1 MSSACTAE
9 LNMTIASPSGFVLWY
24 EPYRTLLSV
33 YAQITTVPNT
43 DQQTTLTGAQTAI
56 TNMKSCLQQKITAN
70 ANVPTTI
77 SYNHEDIL
85 SLQDEIKQEEINASI
100 AKDRVEF
107 IRHPEQN
114 VSNYESW
121 FPIDHP
127 LQKIT
132 VIVLISINIFMF
144 TFLFLIMMSLAGYDV
159 YLYTQPRREFIQRT
173 TFGWLYSQLTPP
185 FWIAFVVIISIVLYY
200 RYK

>member
-1 MSSACTAE
+1 MPSACTAE
-9 LNMTIASPSGFVLWY
+9 LNSTIDSSFITWFQGY
-24 EPYRTLLSV
+24 KTILSV
-33 YAQITTVPNT
+33 FAQITTDPNT
-43 DQQTTLTGAQTAI
+43 AQQTTLTGAQTAI
-56 TNMKSCLQQKITAN
+56 TNMKSCLQEKINAN

-77 SYNHEDIL
+77 SNNHEDIL

>member
-1 MSSACTAE
+1 MPSACTPE
-9 LNMTIASPSGFVLWY
+9 LDSKIATPSSFISWY
-24 EPYRTLLSV
+24 WLYRTQLSIF
-33 YAQITTVPNT
+33 AQITEEPRLE
-43 DQQTTLTGAQTAI
+43 QQTTLTGVQTAI
-56 TNMKSCLQQKITAN
+56 THMNSCLQEKIKAN

-77 SYNHEDIL
+77 SNNHEYIL

>member
-1 MSSACTAE
+1 MASACTAE
-9 LNMTIASPSGFVLWY
+9 LNNTIASPSSFITWY
-24 EPYRTLLSV
+24 QGYKTILSIFS
-33 YAQITTVPNT
+33 QITTDPAPE
-43 DQQTTLTGAQTAI
+43 QQTSLSAVQTSV
-56 TNMKSCLQQKITAN
+56 TNMKSCLQEKVNTN

-77 SYNHEDIL
+77 SNNHDDIL

-100 AKDRVEF
+100 AKDRVES

-114 VSNYESW
+114 VSHYESW

-144 TFLFLIMMSLAGYDV
+144 TFLFLMMMSLAGYDV

-173 TFGWLYSQLTPP
+173 SFGWIYSQLTPP
-185 FWIAFVVIISIVLYY
+185 FWIALVVIISIILYY

>member
-9 LNMTIASPSGFVLWY
+9 LNSTIASPSSFITWFQG
-24 EPYRTLLSV
+24 YRTILSV
-33 YAQITTVPNT
+33 FAQITTDPNT
-43 DQQTTLTGAQTAI
+43 AQQTTLTAVQTGI
-56 TNMKSCLQQKITAN
+56 TNMKSCLQQKINAN

-77 SYNHEDIL
+77 SNNHDDIL

-100 AKDRVEF
+100 AKDRVES

-144 TFLFLIMMSLAGYDV
+144 TFLFLMMMSLAGYDV
-159 YLYTQPRREFIQRT
+159 YLYTQPRRDFIQRSS
-173 TFGWLYSQLTPP
+173 FGWLYSQLTPP
-185 FWIAFVVIISIVLYY
+185 FWIALVVIISIILYY

>member
-9 LNMTIASPSGFVLWY
+9 LNSTIASRLSFISWFQGY
-24 EPYRTLLSV
+24 KTILSV
-33 YAQITTVPNT
+33 FAQITTDPNT
-43 DQQTTLTGAQTAI
+43 AQQTTLTAVQTAI
-56 TNMKSCLQQKITAN
+56 TNMKSCLQQKINAN

-77 SYNHEDIL
+77 SNNHEDIL

>member
-9 LNMTIASPSGFVLWY
+9 LNNTIASPSSFITWY
-24 EPYRTLLSV
+24 QGYKTILSV
-33 YAQITTVPNT
+33 FAQSTTAPT
-43 DQQTTLTGAQTAI
+43 PQQQTELSSVETAI
-56 TNMKSCLQQKITAN
+56 TNMKSCLQQKINAN

-77 SYNHEDIL
+77 SNNHEDIL

>member
-9 LNMTIASPSGFVLWY
+9 LNSTIAS
-24 EPYRTLLSV
+24 LLSFISWFQGYKTILSV
-33 YAQITTVPNT
+33 FAQITTDPNT
-43 DQQTTLTGAQTAI
+43 TQQTTLTAVQTAI
-56 TNMKSCLQQKITAN
+56 TNMKSCLQQKINAN

-77 SYNHEDIL
+77 SNNHEDIL

>member
-9 LNMTIASPSGFVLWY
+9 LNSTIASRLSFISWFQGY
-24 EPYRTLLSV
+24 KTILSV
-33 YAQITTVPNT
+33 FAQITTDPNT
-43 DQQTTLTGAQTAI
+43 TQQTTLTAVQTAI
-56 TNMKSCLQQKITAN
+56 TNMKSCLQQKINAN

-77 SYNHEDIL
+77 SNNHEDIL

>member
-9 LNMTIASPSGFVLWY
+9 LNNTIASPSSFITWY
-24 EPYRTLLSV
+24 QGYKTILSV
-33 YAQITTVPNT
+33 FAQITTDPT
-43 DQQTTLTGAQTAI
+43 TAQQTSLTSLETSV
-56 TNMKSCLQQKITAN
+56 TNMKSCLQEKINAN

-77 SYNHEDIL
+77 SNNHDDIL
-85 SLQDEIKQEEINASI
+85 SLQDEIKQEEVNASI

-121 FPIDHP
+121 FPLDRP
-127 LQKIT
+127 LQTIT

-144 TFLFLIMMSLAGYDV
+144 TFLFMIMMSLAGYDL
-159 YLYTQPRREFIQRT
+159 YLYTQPSRNFGQRSS
-173 TFGWLYSQLTPP
+173 FPWIYSQLTPP
-185 FWIAFVVIISIVLYY
+185 FWIAVAVIISIILYY
-200 RYK
+200 KYK